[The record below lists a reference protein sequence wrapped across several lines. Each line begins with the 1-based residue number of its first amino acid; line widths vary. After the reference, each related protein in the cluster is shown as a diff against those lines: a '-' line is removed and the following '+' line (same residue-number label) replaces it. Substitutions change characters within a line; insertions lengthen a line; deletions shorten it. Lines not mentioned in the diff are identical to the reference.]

1 MTPAGMAIAADFSK
15 QYRGEK
21 NMNEIQY
28 CLKSIIV
35 ATCVSAFRRIKPYLA
50 ISPIFCHQWTRSD
63 HLVLSSFR
71 LLFVEEEPTSRT
83 LFLPANSISL
93 WILSSFYF
101 YHPSPARSPSS
112 LPLFPLREQ
121 WECFLCAPSVA
132 PCFSVA
138 RAQNWLEILAE
149 ILRAG
154 ISRRT
159 SWPTWHQVP
168 PLPCQP
174 PKL

>member
-1 MTPAGMAIAADFSK
+1 
-15 QYRGEK
+15 
-21 NMNEIQY
+21 MNEIQY

-71 LLFVEEEPTSRT
+71 LLLVEEEPTSRT

-121 WECFLCAPSVA
+121 WECFPCAPSVA